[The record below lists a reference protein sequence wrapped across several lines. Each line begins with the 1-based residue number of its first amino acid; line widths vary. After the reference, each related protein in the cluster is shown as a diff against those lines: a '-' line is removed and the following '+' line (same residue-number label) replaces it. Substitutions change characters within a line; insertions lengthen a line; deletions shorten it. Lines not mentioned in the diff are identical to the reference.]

1 MAIAQRPLALR
12 RDLIRIFGE
21 DRLVAVIRTAT
32 PGLARDAARAMS
44 EAGVRLVE
52 ITLTIPDAFELI
64 SDLANDDAF
73 AARGSIVGAGTVL
86 NGTQAEESLLAGARF
101 LVSPILVPEMIA
113 AARARD
119 AMSMPGT
126 MTPTE
131 MVRAAE
137 LGADF
142 IKVYPVA
149 TIGGPD
155 YITNVRRALTGLPLV
170 ATGNIDTA
178 EIPDYFTAGGAGVG
192 GGGPPL
198 PPPPLPR
205 GGGAPGIPNPG
216 RVLPPPPRPP
226 PHQATAAAL
235 PPRERGRPVH

>member
-1 MAIAQRPLALR
+1 MAITQRPLVLR

-21 DRLVAVIRTAT
+21 DRLVAVIRTPT
-32 PGLARDAARAMS
+32 PELARDAARAMS

-64 SDLANDDAF
+64 SELANDDAF

-86 NGTQAEESLLAGARF
+86 NGTQAEDALLAGARF

-113 AARARD
+113 VARARD

-149 TIGGPD
+149 TLGGPD
-155 YITNVRRALTGLPLV
+155 FIANVRRALTDLPLV
-170 ATGNIDTA
+170 ATGNI
-178 EIPDYFTAGGAGVG
+178 ELEEVPDYFRAGVVGFGVG
-192 GGGPPL
+192 GPL
-198 PPPPLPR
+198 FRPDLLQR
-205 GGGAPGIPNPG
+205 GDVASVVANAE
-216 RVLPPPPRPP
+216 RFLAATRRP
-226 PHQATAAAL
+226 ATN
-235 PPRERGRPVH
+235 